1 MFSIKERL
9 EKDNHFTVS
18 FSCYMV
24 ELYLDRLI
32 DLLSPSSGSGIESSK
47 QGMNNS
53 MDQLKIREDPQTG
66 MIYIQNV
73 N

>member
-1 MFSIKERL
+1 MFAIKERL

-32 DLLSPSSGSGIESSK
+32 DLLVPDSAK
-47 QGMNNS
+47 QPAS
-53 MDQLKIREDPQTG
+53 HASAE
-66 MIYIQNV
+66 
-73 N
+73 

>member
-1 MFSIKERL
+1 MFAVKERL
-9 EKDNHFTVS
+9 EKDDHFTVS

-32 DLLSPSSGSGIESSK
+32 DLLAPDSAK
-47 QGMNNS
+47 QPAGHS
-53 MDQLKIREDPQTG
+53 TAEQLKIREDPQTG

-73 N
+73 NHR